1 MGLLKD
7 HVYRNLKDYGNSFI
21 MPKDYDRLG
30 IDAIIDD
37 LQEHGFTCLIEKR
50 ECSNNYFGVSESLEQ
65 KKKRKYVKK
74 QKDIIYVL
82 TDLERI
88 QDD

>member
-21 MPKDYDRLG
+21 MPDDFNKLG
-30 IDAIIDD
+30 IDSIVDD
-37 LQEHGFTCLIEKR
+37 LKEHGFTCLIEKR

-65 KKKRKYVKK
+65 KKTRKYNKK
-74 QKDIIYVL
+74 QKDIIYVV
-82 TDLERI
+82 TDLERM
-88 QDD
+88 